1 VIELLQQDTGT
12 AVEDHVDVALEILIN
27 QLIATQMLFSRH
39 LLEINMERNF
49 MDLLPF
55 LELLVEVNGWPLV
68 AENASNLL
76 DKPMSVVI
84 QRLQQLF

>member
-1 VIELLQQDTGT
+1 MIELLQQDTGT
-12 AVEDHVDVALEILIN
+12 AVEEHVDAALEILIN
-27 QLIATQMLFSRH
+27 QLIVTQTLFSRH
-39 LLEINMERNF
+39 LLETNMERNF
-49 MDLLPF
+49 MELLPF
-55 LELLVEVNGWPLV
+55 LELLVEVNGWPLG